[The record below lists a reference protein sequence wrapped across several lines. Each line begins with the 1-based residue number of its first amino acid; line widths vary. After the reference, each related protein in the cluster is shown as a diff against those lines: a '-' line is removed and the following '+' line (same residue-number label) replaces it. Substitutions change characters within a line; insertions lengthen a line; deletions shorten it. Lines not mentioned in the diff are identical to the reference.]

1 MVTRRL
7 RTGRGRGIVRRG
19 RGLGEGAGRQGPQ
32 GARVFL
38 STYEKPLDAKRRFV
52 VPADFRN
59 PEDGS
64 HESLFV
70 FPCLSEPCLEAG
82 GVALQKQYEAMA
94 TQLPFGHDSRKSL
107 TLKVFAQSRT
117 LAYDTAG
124 RITLPDAMCA
134 RFGLRDE
141 VVLVGMMD
149 RILIWE
155 PDAYLPWAERMDRL
169 ADESV
174 AALANV
180 EYSRLTG
187 GAE

>member
-1 MVTRRL
+1 MEK
-7 RTGRGRGIVRRG
+7 GGPS
-19 RGLGEGAGRQGPQ
+19 RGLK

-59 PEDGS
+59 IEDGS
-64 HESLFV
+64 HEELFV

-82 GVALQKQYEAMA
+82 GVVLKKQYESLVA
-94 TQLPFGHDSRKSL
+94 QLPFGHDSRKSL

-117 LAYDTAG
+117 LTYDTAG
-124 RITLPDAMCA
+124 RITLPEAMCA

-155 PDAYLPWAERMDRL
+155 PEAYRPWAEKMDQL
-169 ADESV
+169 ADTS
-174 AALANV
+174 LSTLSNV
-180 EYSRLTG
+180 EYAKLTG
-187 GAE
+187 GAG